1 MADPRWT
8 PKVGD
13 RVRVKGRSHMPG
25 QRAGE
30 VTDVEGNAIGI
41 RFDGSDE
48 VHRWYTPNELEPEMR
63 DDDMRG
69 DDKKRGIALLLGMPG
84 GGDDDEDNMDLAEET
99 KRAAARAAFDAVK
112 NDDPETFQTEL
123 ERFVRACSGESYD
136 EEESE

>member
-8 PKVGD
+8 PKIGD
-13 RVRVKGRSHMPG
+13 RVRVKGRPHMPG

-30 VTDVEGNAIGI
+30 VAVVEGNAIGV
-41 RFDGSDE
+41 RFDGSE
-48 VHRWYTPNELEPEMR
+48 GIHRWYTPNELEPEMH
-63 DDDMRG
+63 DDMRG
-69 DDKKRGIALLLGMPG
+69 DRPKRGMALLLGMPG
-84 GGDDDEDNMDLAEET
+84 GGEDSDEMDLAEET